1 MSIQRPD
8 FASPYTGVGA
18 DSEDTAL
25 ISSLIGELFHGRTSQ
40 APQVPVSLPTPY
52 EGLPVLSSERPA
64 ALPLDFTG
72 DSPYPLAAPES
83 LDVFPTDDP
92 HLPVSPEVPV
102 TLPTTLA
109 GVPAH
114 VPAAPTSVPGTPAGL
129 VPSTDARDI
138 SLNGGFPSGSDSA
151 PPVHPTV
158 VAADPEPARTAPATP
173 SGTHGEGASESY
185 EFGEPR
191 FYEESLSARYIDV
204 PVDTDF
210 ATLYRTPSFPS
221 QVQVISEPDFYF
233 LEGVKG
239 AGFQNPAAA
248 PSLST
253 FDVEGV
259 RRDFP
264 ALHQRVNGHPLIY
277 LDNAAT
283 THKPQAVLDATSQF
297 YGRDNSNIHRAAHVL
312 AERSTKLFEA
322 GREKVRQFLGA
333 ADAKEIVFL
342 RGTTEAINLVA
353 NSYGRRHVGPR
364 DEILL
369 TQLEH
374 HANIV
379 PWQLLAQQTGAVIRV
394 VPINDN
400 GELILE
406 EFARLLNPRTKIVSV
421 THVSNALGT
430 VNPVEQI
437 IRMAHAVG
445 AVVLVDGAQST
456 PHIPINVSAL
466 DADFFVFS
474 AHKIFGPTGIGALY
488 GKKHLLDEMPPWQG
502 GGHMIQDV
510 TFEKTV
516 YRPAPEKFEAGT
528 PDIAGVVGLGAAID
542 YLFRV
547 GIPALAAY
555 EHSLLEYAMHAIST
569 IPGLRPIGTARN
581 KASVFSFIIPGVSND
596 TIAKHLDKQGIA
608 VRAGH
613 HCALP
618 AQRHFGQDTTVR
630 PSLAFYNTFAEVDE
644 LVNALQK
651 LPKR

>member
-1 MSIQRPD
+1 MSIQRLD
-8 FASPYTGVGA
+8 SGFALPEAVG
-18 DSEDTAL
+18 DPFDTAL
-25 ISSLIGELFHGRTSQ
+25 IQRLAADLFSGKSSAQSSALPIPVTPPEILAGPPISVSDLGPGLQNSPQTS
-40 APQVPVSLPTPY
+40 A
-52 EGLPVLSSERPA
+52 PA
-64 ALPLDFTG
+64 AG
-72 DSPYPLAAPES
+72 S
-83 LDVFPTDDP
+83 
-92 HLPVSPEVPV
+92 
-102 TLPTTLA
+102 
-109 GVPAH
+109 
-114 VPAAPTSVPGTPAGL
+114 
-129 VPSTDARDI
+129 RDI
-138 SLNGGFPSGSDSA
+138 SLNGGFPSTLDSA

-158 VAADPEPARTAPATP
+158 VGADPDPDTRPAAP
-173 SGTHGEGASESY
+173 SGTHANGETESY

-191 FYEESLSARYIDV
+191 FYAQSFARRHTDAPVEKDLS
-204 PVDTDF
+204 
-210 ATLYRTPSFPS
+210 TLHRSPSFPQQAS
-221 QVQVISEPDFYF
+221 VISEPEYYF
-233 LEGVKG
+233 LNARSSA
-239 AGFQNPAAA
+239 AGNDPAPALTA
-248 PSLST
+248 FEIET
-253 FDVEGV
+253 I

-312 AERSTKLFEA
+312 AERSTKLFED

-333 ADAKEIVFL
+333 GDAKEIVFL

-353 NSYGRRHVGPR
+353 NSYGRKHVGR
-364 DEILL
+364 GDEILV

-379 PWQLLAQQTGAVIRV
+379 PWQLLAEQTGAVIRV
-394 VPINDN
+394 APINDH

-406 EFARLLNPRTKIVSV
+406 EFAKLLNHRTKIVSI

-430 VNPVEQI
+430 VNPVEQLI
-437 IRMAHAVG
+437 PLAHAVG
-445 AVVLVDGAQST
+445 AVVLVDGAQSA
-456 PHIPINVSAL
+456 PHMPINVQAL

-510 TFEKTV
+510 TFERTL

-542 YLFRV
+542 YLFRI
-547 GIPALAAY
+547 GIPAIAAY
-555 EHSLLEYAMHAIST
+555 EHTLLKYATRALSDV
-569 IPGLRPIGTARN
+569 PGLRPVGTAAH
-581 KASVFSFIIPGVSND
+581 KASVLSFVIPGISNEA
-596 TIAKHLDKQGIA
+596 IAKHLDKRGIA

-630 PSLAFYNTFAEVDE
+630 PSLAFYNTHEEVDA
-644 LVNALQK
+644 LVAGLHQ

>member
-1 MSIQRPD
+1 MSIQKLDLPSATPFSAGD
-8 FASPYTGVGA
+8 AGV
-18 DSEDTAL
+18 EDTAL
-25 ISSLIGELFHGRTSQ
+25 ITRLLGEFFTGSKAQ
-40 APQVPVSLPTPY
+40 PPEAPFTVPATVA
-52 EGLPVLSSERPA
+52 GLPA
-64 ALPLDFTG
+64 Q
-72 DSPYPLAAPES
+72 
-83 LDVFPTDDP
+83 FPIA
-92 HLPVSPEVPV
+92 S
-102 TLPTTLA
+102 
-109 GVPAH
+109 
-114 VPAAPTSVPGTPAGL
+114 PTSS
-129 VPSTDARDI
+129 PSVDARDAG
-138 SLNGGFPSGSDSA
+138 LNGGFPTTTSSA

-158 VAADPEPARTAPATP
+158 VAADPVEASTTGSDASSTP
-173 SGTHGEGASESY
+173 SGGHSRGDSNSF
-185 EFGEPR
+185 EFGEPTYYSDLLGPKR
-191 FYEESLSARYIDV
+191 HDTIVDHDWSTLSRE
-204 PVDTDF
+204 
-210 ATLYRTPSFPS
+210 PSFPQS
-221 QVQVISEPDFYF
+221 IQVIEEPDFYF
-233 LEGVKG
+233 LERYAKG
-239 AGFQNPAAA
+239 GASLPAPAA
-248 PSLST
+248 SLST
-253 FDVEGV
+253 FEVESV

-333 ADAKEIVFL
+333 SDAKEIVFL

-353 NSYGRRHVGPR
+353 NSYGRQNVGPG

-394 VPINDN
+394 APINDK

-406 EFARLLNPRTKIVSV
+406 EFVKLLSERTKIVSV

-430 VNPVEQI
+430 INPVEQI
-437 IRMAHAVG
+437 IPAAHAVG

-456 PHIPINVSAL
+456 PHLPVNVSAL
-466 DADFFVFS
+466 DADFYVFS
-474 AHKIFGPTGIGALY
+474 GHKIFGPTGIGALY
-488 GKKHLLDEMPPWQG
+488 GKKHLLDSMPPWQG
-502 GGHMIQDV
+502 GGHMIEDV
-510 TFEKTV
+510 TFEKTRF
-516 YRPAPEKFEAGT
+516 RPAPEKFEAGT

-547 GIPALAAY
+547 GIPAIAAY
-555 EHSLLEYAMHAIST
+555 EHSLLEYATQALAT
-569 IPGLRPIGTARN
+569 VPGLKPIGTADH
-581 KASVFSFIIPGVSND
+581 KASVLSFIIPGISNPA
-596 TIAKHLDKQGIA
+596 IAQHLDKQGIA

-630 PSLAFYNTFAEVDE
+630 PSLAFYNTFAEVDA
-644 LVNALQK
+644 LVAALHQ

>member
-1 MSIQRPD
+1 MSIHRPD
-8 FASPYTGVGA
+8 LTSPFAGFGA
-18 DSEDTAL
+18 GSEDTAL
-25 ISSLIGELFHGRTSQ
+25 IASLVGEVFHGK
-40 APQVPVSLPTPY
+40 ALPSLD
-52 EGLPVLSSERPA
+52 LPVTP
-64 ALPLDFTG
+64 
-72 DSPYPLAAPES
+72 
-83 LDVFPTDDP
+83 
-92 HLPVSPEVPV
+92 PV
-102 TLPTTLA
+102 TLAGQPYVMPTLPSS
-109 GVPAH
+109 PASS
-114 VPAAPTSVPGTPAGL
+114 PEAA
-129 VPSTDARDI
+129 VPSSGSRDI
-138 SLNGGFPSGSDSA
+138 SLNGGFPTTSNSA

-158 VAADPEPARTAPATP
+158 VGAAPEKTDVKATETP
-173 SGTHGEGASESY
+173 SGTHGSGRSDSY
-185 EFGEPR
+185 EYGEPR
-191 FYEESLSARYIDV
+191 FYLENLSAQSPDV
-204 PVDTDF
+204 PVDKDF
-210 ATLYRTPSFPS
+210 STLKRTPSFPTE
-221 QVQVISEPDFYF
+221 VQVESEPDYYF
-233 LEGVKG
+233 LKGIQGV
-239 AGFQNPAAA
+239 GFQNPAASG
-248 PSLST
+248 SLSR

-353 NSYGRRHVGPR
+353 NSYGRRHVGPG

-394 VPINDN
+394 VPINDR

-406 EFARLLNPRTKIVSV
+406 EFARLLTPRTKIVSV

-430 VNPVEQI
+430 INPVEQI
-437 IRMAHAVG
+437 IPLAHAVG

-510 TFEKTV
+510 TFEKTI

-547 GIPALAAY
+547 GIPALGAY
-555 EHSLLEYAMHAIST
+555 EHSLLEYATQALAT
-569 IPGLRPIGTARN
+569 VPGLKPIGTAAH
-581 KASVFSFIIPGVSND
+581 KASVLSFILPGISND
-596 TIAKHLDKQGIA
+596 AIAKHLDKQGIA

-630 PSLAFYNTFAEVDE
+630 PSLAFYNTFDEVDAF
-644 LVNALQK
+644 VAALHQ
-651 LPKR
+651 LSRH

>member
-1 MSIQRPD
+1 MS
-8 FASPYTGVGA
+8 SPKP
-18 DSEDTAL
+18 
-25 ISSLIGELFHGRTSQ
+25 EL
-40 APQVPVSLPTPY
+40 A
-52 EGLPVLSSERPA
+52 
-64 ALPLDFTG
+64 
-72 DSPYPLAAPES
+72 
-83 LDVFPTDDP
+83 VFPDEDEEALKHTDVLRQLFKGFYSGAEGIP
-92 HLPVSPEVPV
+92 AIRKQV
-102 TLPTTLA
+102 
-109 GVPAH
+109 GVPSSVAD
-114 VPAAPTSVPGTPAGL
+114 VASIPQPTQESASLTGKT
-129 VPSTDARDI
+129 RDI
-138 SLNGGFPSGSDSA
+138 ALNGGFPSTSTSA
-151 PPVHPTV
+151 PVHPTV
-158 VAADPEPARTAPATP
+158 VAAGDRGYSETPA
-173 SGTHGEGASESY
+173 GTHQKGAADSF

-191 FYEESLSARYIDV
+191 LFSKTIEAKPARPLLVSSAPVEPLLPAWLPGSLPSS
-204 PVDTDF
+204 DTG
-210 ATLYRTPSFPS
+210 Y
-221 QVQVISEPDFYF
+221 YF
-233 LEGVKG
+233 LEHVANAG
-239 AGFQNPAAA
+239 ASSEALTA
-248 PSLST
+248 

-283 THKPQAVLDATSQF
+283 THKPQVVLDATSQF

-333 ADAKEIVFL
+333 ADAKEIVFV
-342 RGTTEAINLVA
+342 RGTTEGINLVA
-353 NSYGRRHVGPR
+353 NSYGRRHVGSG

-379 PWQLLAQQTGAVIRV
+379 PWQLLAEQAGAVIRV
-394 VPINDN
+394 APINDN

-406 EFARLLNPRTKIVSV
+406 EFAKLLSEKTKIVSV

-437 IRMAHAVG
+437 IPLAHAVG

-456 PHIPINVSAL
+456 PHLPVNVSAL
-466 DADFFVFS
+466 DADFYVFS
-474 AHKIFGPTGIGALY
+474 GHKIFGPTGIGALY
-488 GKKHLLDEMPPWQG
+488 GKKHLLDAMPPWQG

-510 TFEKTV
+510 TFEKTI

-547 GIPALAAY
+547 GIPAIAAY
-555 EHSLLEYAMHAIST
+555 EHTLLEYATHALST
-569 IPGLRPIGTARN
+569 VPGLRPIGTATN
-581 KASVFSFIIPGVSND
+581 KASVLSFIIPGVSNEA
-596 TIAKHLDKQGIA
+596 IAHHLDKQGIA

-630 PSLAFYNTFAEVDE
+630 PSLAFYNTFAEVDTF
-644 LVNALQK
+644 VAALHT

>member
-1 MSIQRPD
+1 MSIPRLETP
-8 FASPYTGVGA
+8 SPWAGEDLGAA
-18 DSEDTAL
+18 DSAVIQDL
-25 ISSLIGELFHGRTSQ
+25 VGQLFHGRSPKVPLQSVASAPPIDGIPSQ
-40 APQVPVSLPTPY
+40 LASPH
-52 EGLPVLSSERPA
+52 SE
-64 ALPLDFTG
+64 
-72 DSPYPLAAPES
+72 
-83 LDVFPTDDP
+83 
-92 HLPVSPEVPV
+92 
-102 TLPTTLA
+102 
-109 GVPAH
+109 
-114 VPAAPTSVPGTPAGL
+114 
-129 VPSTDARDI
+129 PSGGRDI
-138 SLNGGFPSGSDSA
+138 SLNGGFPTTSNSA
-151 PPVHPTV
+151 PVHPTL
-158 VAADPEPARTAPATP
+158 VAAEAEPEVKSHHPT
-173 SGTHGEGASESY
+173 GTHGHGSTDSY

-191 FYEESLSARYIDV
+191 SYVDRLRARPADVLVDKDLS
-204 PVDTDF
+204 
-210 ATLYRTPSFPS
+210 TLYRSPSFPQS
-221 QVQVISEPDFYF
+221 IQVLEEPDFYF
-233 LEGVKG
+233 LRDSKS
-239 AGFQNPAAA
+239 NAA
-248 PSLST
+248 PASSFPLSA

-283 THKPQAVLDATSQF
+283 THKPQAVLDATAEF

-342 RGTTEAINLVA
+342 RGATEAINLVA
-353 NSYGRRHVGPR
+353 NSYGRRHVGPG
-364 DEILL
+364 DEILIS
-369 TQLEH
+369 QLEH

-394 VPINDN
+394 IPINDQ
-400 GELILE
+400 GELIFE
-406 EFARLLNPRTKIVSV
+406 EFARLLNERTKIVAV

-437 IRMAHAVG
+437 IPLAHAAG

-456 PHIPINVSAL
+456 PHLPVNVSAL
-466 DADFFVFS
+466 DADFYVFS
-474 AHKIFGPTGIGALY
+474 GHKIFGPTGIGALY

-510 TFEKTV
+510 TFERTI

-547 GIPALAAY
+547 GIPGIAAY
-555 EHSLLEYAMHAIST
+555 EHSLLEYATNALAT
-569 IPGLRPIGTARN
+569 VPGLKPIGTAMN
-581 KASVFSFIIPGVSND
+581 KASILSFVIPGVSND
-596 TIAKHLDKQGIA
+596 SIAQHLDNRGIA

-630 PSLAFYNTFAEVDE
+630 PSLAFYNTFAEVDA
-644 LVNALQK
+644 LVAALHQ
-651 LPKR
+651 LPRH